1 MACRLTPGS
10 AHPCMSPR
18 GRLGASFPCLAD
30 PANGL
35 ALSTLSTNGDK
46 RGQGQCLPG
55 FYRAVS
61 PAFVVLCSRFG
72 RERGRSPIR
81 RSRRHQRRPRQGA
94 APSRAMDPC
103 PATKNYVVG
112 AQVWGVESSLGR
124 TSHFQVPGRSPISTP
139 VCLKTA
145 SISLPLVRGWSA
157 RNLQHAAASSSRSP
171 SLFWRPRLIIV
182 VLLIER
188 RGKRTQPHCALPR
201 PLSSITPL

>member
-35 ALSTLSTNGDK
+35 ALSTNGDK

-72 RERGRSPIR
+72 REQGRSPIR

-112 AQVWGVESSLGR
+112 AQVWGVESSFGR
-124 TSHFQVPGRSPISTP
+124 TSHFQVGRPSAHLSVSKPARYPSRLFVAGVLVISST
-139 VCLKTA
+139 
-145 SISLPLVRGWSA
+145 
-157 RNLQHAAASSSRSP
+157 QHHPPPA
-171 SLFWRPRLIIV
+171 PRLFS
-182 VLLIER
+182 
-188 RGKRTQPHCALPR
+188 GAPA
-201 PLSSITPL
+201 